1 MVVVVQVL
9 YLDRVAVGSYLASD
23 QEVEVPL
30 MAPERPLVE
39 AVRHLE
45 AEAEGVAVVQHRED
59 RLAVDLVVIH
69 LFVST
74 YLEMEEGNQVIE

>member
-23 QEVEVPL
+23 QEVVVPL
-30 MAPERPLVE
+30 MAPGRPLVE
-39 AVRHLE
+39 AVHHLE
-45 AEAEGVAVVQHRED
+45 AKAEEVAVVQRRED